1 MMHLRIMAAYSAL
14 LVIAV
19 PAAAAPIDAI
29 HAGSMEQ
36 MIPEIIAIYE
46 DAGLSWDR
54 GIEWQVGP
62 FTTTFWF
69 YDPNEREITVG
80 AAPANS
86 EIETY
91 WQTWSDVLTD
101 GNFVPATFFSSDDE
115 ARELAHYNQFVLAT
129 HESAHA
135 ITFRYDYPHLQRH
148 DYAVN
153 CREYYADRLTVAILH
168 EQARV
173 DQDMARW
180 RARYL
185 ELVEAMGGTIPD
197 EYRQH
202 IPDFAALDADC
213 ALIDVTQPSPEAMQP
228 YASAYFERYRVL
240 LQADLPPM
248 ASVFQTHLLGRW
260 NKVYEDTPFASSREG
275 FELATL
281 AELEEVTLGTV
292 YGNDTG
298 SNADDR
304 TRAAAFDPS
313 GKLWFA
319 SVSYDRE
326 TRFAA
331 LYFGTEPERD
341 LPILPPAE
349 WHQPSMQLELSSL
362 AVLSADRFLVSL
374 QHWDNGGIE
383 GGERHFVTFILA
395 DRVNDFWTLTSLAEV
410 EDMHQAVILRSPID
424 KLYMLTTPDHAGR
437 DPTTNWIGF
446 EISLE
451 LGDVVAQLPI
461 GSGFDFPLAIDGDGR
476 IYEEIGFLL
485 WHSEPGGG
493 DSVLIGNGHM
503 GPRDGVG
510 AKAEISDVQVLQFM
524 PDGRALLIDRDLRWD
539 AWQLRELRPL
549 Q

>member
-1 MMHLRIMAAYSAL
+1 MHLRIMVACSAL
-14 LVIAV
+14 LLTFV
-19 PAAAAPIDAI
+19 PGSASPIDAI
-29 HAGSMEQ
+29 RAGSMEQ
-36 MIPEIIAIYE
+36 MIPEIVAIYE

-69 YDPNEREITVG
+69 YDPNVREITVG
-80 AAPANS
+80 AVPADS

-101 GNFVPATFFSSDDE
+101 GIFVPATFFSSDDE
-115 ARELAHYNQFVLAT
+115 ARELAHYNQYVLAT

-153 CREYYADRLTVAILH
+153 CREYYADRLSVAILN

-173 DQDMARW
+173 DLDMARW

-185 ELVEAMGGTIPD
+185 ELVEAMGETIPD
-197 EYRQH
+197 QYRYH

-213 ALIDVTQPSPEAMQP
+213 ALIDVAQPTPETMQP

-248 ASVFQTHLLGRW
+248 ASLFQTHLFGRW
-260 NKVYEDTPFASSREG
+260 DEAYKDTPFAPSREG
-275 FELATL
+275 LELATL

-292 YGNDTG
+292 YGSDIGG
-298 SNADDR
+298 SADDR
-304 TRAAAFDPS
+304 TRVAAFDPS

-319 SVSYDRE
+319 SLSYDSKS
-326 TRFAA
+326 RFAA
-331 LYFGTEPERD
+331 LFFGTEPEQD
-341 LPILPPAE
+341 APILPPAE

-395 DRVNDFWTLTSLAEV
+395 DRVNDVWTLTSLAEV

-424 KLYMLTTPDHAGR
+424 KLYMLTTQDHAGR

-476 IYEEIGFLL
+476 IYEELGFLL
-485 WHSEPGGG
+485 WQSEPGGG

-503 GPRDGVG
+503 GPRDGIG